1 MSIILTQFYSTSNS
15 SEEGTSLVKKR
26 AVKAYMKDKEKQE
39 KPKMVQEVAGDN
51 MSEGKNTT
59 KEKKDK
65 ASNEKKCQR
74 FEEGRSIHAN

>member
-1 MSIILTQFYSTSNS
+1 
-15 SEEGTSLVKKR
+15 
-26 AVKAYMKDKEKQE
+26 MKDEEKQE
-39 KPKMVQEVAGDN
+39 KPKMVQEVADDN
-51 MSEGKNTT
+51 MSEGKDTT